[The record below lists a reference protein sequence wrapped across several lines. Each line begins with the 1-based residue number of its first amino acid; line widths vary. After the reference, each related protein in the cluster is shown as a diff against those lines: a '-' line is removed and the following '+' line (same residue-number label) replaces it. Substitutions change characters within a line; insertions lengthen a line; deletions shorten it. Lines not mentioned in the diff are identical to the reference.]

1 MWENFTLY
9 LFSYILV
16 VIFQWYFKLWCNRPN
31 GSVQQNSFGN
41 RVLFCA
47 CFMSCRRY
55 FLLLFFHYSRNFCV
69 RLTVNHQIKTMSHSD
84 NKTTHKNTSYQ
95 INTNQLHS
103 NHTKIVCRQSRN
115 AIYLRAIF
123 TYLLDRRKTIFTMS
137 SKWKKK
143 KHILWFV
150 YAYLWFL
157 TTVNINFIAVQ
168 FLWSF
173 SVVCCFFFV
182 CHKRPKWIQHV
193 NTNYCKWQP

>member
-1 MWENFTLY
+1 MLFCKIKIIQSRRPVHGTFHCFVVYFLCRFSNSIQCTIGVVDKIERKIGFKHTHRQMWENFTLY

-31 GSVQQNSFGN
+31 GSVQKNSFGN

-84 NKTTHKNTSYQ
+84 NKTTHKNTSYE

-103 NHTKIVCRQSRN
+103 NHTKNNMPSITECNLLTSYFLR
-115 AIYLRAIF
+115 IY
-123 TYLLDRRKTIFTMS
+123 
-137 SKWKKK
+137 
-143 KHILWFV
+143 
-150 YAYLWFL
+150 
-157 TTVNINFIAVQ
+157 
-168 FLWSF
+168 
-173 SVVCCFFFV
+173 
-182 CHKRPKWIQHV
+182 
-193 NTNYCKWQP
+193 